1 MRKFKLNQLLID
13 YNDQTDV
20 YITNKKKTNTLN
32 MELKGTGKLEG
43 MSSLNLYVQLNDAA

>member
-20 YITNKKKTNTLN
+20 YITNKKKQTH
-32 MELKGTGKLEG
+32 
-43 MSSLNLYVQLNDAA
+43 